1 MTCEAIHEKER
12 RYQDIR
18 GVTRKC
24 NQNKPKEFIIV
35 NLNQRFNAMN
45 LRPKPAPAGGSQL
58 VKLIRA
64 QGGCLGTKS
73 R

>member
-1 MTCEAIHEKER
+1 MEEN
-12 RYQDIR
+12 QDIR

-24 NQNKPKEFIIV
+24 NRKKQTKTNLFV

-45 LRPKPAPAGGSQL
+45 LRQEPAPAGLSQL